1 MRIGIRTIS
10 IENNHID
17 TFIEQTYLLKCS
29 NNIYLSQLILFGSTI
44 IILDY
49 YHILN
54 TINYRTSFILNF
66 NY

>member
-1 MRIGIRTIS
+1 M
-10 IENNHID
+10 
-17 TFIEQTYLLKCS
+17 

-54 TINYRTSFILNF
+54 TINYRTNFILNF